1 MHRASAAEPGLSSSV
16 MSSERSKPTKRIRW
30 ATQRAPA
37 HKGDRIRQSVV
48 DRFHRRKASE
58 DRKAEIGDGDFTKAE
73 ADVTTPE
80 PGTGHDS
87 TGRRIFFNTPL
98 PDDARDEDGHPL
110 MRYARNKIRT
120 AKYTPLSFL
129 PKNLWFQFHNVAN
142 IYFLFIVIL
151 SVRFLPFAVAFDLPF
166 ADLMNH
172 PDLSA
177 LRRRKRCAW
186 FSTAHRHPSRHSR

>member
-1 MHRASAAEPGLSSSV
+1 

-58 DRKAEIGDGDFTKAE
+58 DRKAELADSDFAKHEGDTSISDSATN
-73 ADVTTPE
+73 
-80 PGTGHDS
+80 HDP
-87 TGRRIFFNTPL
+87 TRRRIFFNTPL
-98 PDDARDEDGHPL
+98 PDDARDEDGRPIMH
-110 MRYARNKIRT
+110 YARNKIRT

-142 IYFLFIVIL
+142 VYFLFIVIL
-151 SVRFLPFAVAFDLPF
+151 SVRGYCYL
-166 ADLMNH
+166 H
-172 PDLSA
+172 I
-177 LRRRKRCAW
+177 
-186 FSTAHRHPSRHSR
+186 